1 MRKCSKRS
9 LINKPTITTNIYKTQ
24 AYYSVMC
31 GMFVLDLLILCLKV
45 KA

>member
-1 MRKCSKRS
+1 MRKCTKRS
-9 LINKPTITTNIYKTQ
+9 LINKSTITTNIYKAQ

-31 GMFVLDLLILCLKV
+31 GMFALDLLILCLKV